1 MVVKMPDAIAPD
13 RKNFNNKDPLL
24 LVSLPVCCE
33 KKSCRSLNLQLYFR
47 SMDRSLCVIS
57 AVELDFFRCGHD
69 FKLID
74 QGVQAAILMA

>member
-1 MVVKMPDAIAPD
+1 MPDAIASE

-24 LVSLPVCCE
+24 VRLSVCPQAA
-33 KKSCRSLNLQLYFR
+33 KKKLQIPESTAFFR

-69 FKLID
+69 FKLIY